1 MNPRGMILELH
12 QILER
17 ELRTFIVSVLA
28 GPKHVMSVKVALQR
42 ILAAEDVLPF

>member
-17 ELRTFIVSVLA
+17 ELRTLIVEEGTVLA
-28 GPKHVMSVKVALQR
+28 GPK
-42 ILAAEDVLPF
+42 